1 MKIIDEYNAELEILE
16 SYLHQRVSQGE
27 ILQILE
33 AGCGRE
39 WYFRMEGIAYEL
51 TGVDMDRLALEAR
64 RQSKGDL
71 TYCIVGDLRTATLEP
86 NKYDVIYNAFVLEHV
101 RGAEQVLGK
110 LCPVAA
116 TRRDSDSSRSGS
128 QRRTRVSGAS
138 HASLGTRALLSLGV
152 ANEGRW
158 KARLRSLSDNLRQS
172 CFYLGSSPVLRETR
186 LDHQGRTRRRLLPAW
201 VRDHTQVNANSCAI
215 NRLVDP
221 WENSWRLRG
230 SHHYRREN
238 GLIFRSLRT
247 RTRNE
252 YDYRHC

>member
-101 RGAEQVLGK
+101 RGAEQVLENFVQWLRPGGILILRVPDRNGVQGFLARLTPHWAHVLYYRWAWRMKDAGK
-110 LCPVAA
+110 PGFAPYPTIYDKVV
-116 TRRDSDSSRSGS
+116 SISGLR
-128 QRRTRVSGAS
+128 QFCAKHG
-138 HASLGTRALLSLGV
+138 LIIKEELGV
-152 ANEGRW
+152 GSYRRGYGIIR
-158 KARLRSLSDNLRQS
+158 KLTPTVARLIGWLT
-172 CFYLGSSPVLRETR
+172 LGRIHG
-186 LDHQGRTRRRLLPAW
+186 DY
-201 VRDHTQVNANSCAI
+201 
-215 NRLVDP
+215 VDLTIIA
-221 WENSWRLRG
+221 EK
-230 SHHYRREN
+230 
-238 GLIFRSLRT
+238 T
-247 RTRNE
+247 
-252 YDYRHC
+252 